1 MSKVQTNIPQP
12 HLGANGFE
20 VRKLLTEL
28 PPLPSL
34 KWGQSVMIVI
44 VVFPILS
51 FVEPLV
57 HEDQDGELVGKL
69 LRQKDRMI
77 SDSLTYDSP

>member
-1 MSKVQTNIPQP
+1 MSKVQTRTSQP

-34 KWGQSVMIVI
+34 KCGQSVMIVI
-44 VVFPILS
+44 VVFPTLS

-57 HEDQDGELVGKL
+57 HEDQDGELAGKL
-69 LRQKDRMI
+69 LR
-77 SDSLTYDSP
+77 

>member
-1 MSKVQTNIPQP
+1 MSKVQTRTSQP

-28 PPLPSL
+28 PPLASL

-44 VVFPILS
+44 VVLPTLS

-57 HEDQDGELVGKL
+57 HEDQDGELAGKL
-69 LRQKDRMI
+69 LRQKK
-77 SDSLTYDSP
+77 TE

>member
-1 MSKVQTNIPQP
+1 MSKVQTRTSQP

-20 VRKLLTEL
+20 VSKLLTEL
-28 PPLPSL
+28 PPLASL

-57 HEDQDGELVGKL
+57 HEDQDGELAGKL
-69 LRQKDRMI
+69 LRQKK
-77 SDSLTYDSP
+77 TE

>member
-1 MSKVQTNIPQP
+1 MIKIQTNISQP

-28 PPLPSL
+28 PPLASL
-34 KWGQSVMIVI
+34 KCGQSVMIVI
-44 VVFPILS
+44 VVFPTLS

-57 HEDQDGELVGKL
+57 HEDQDGELAGKL
-69 LRQKDRMI
+69 LRHKK
-77 SDSLTYDSP
+77 TEG